1 MRVDWKISEDFDL
14 FGVELKRYKR
24 FLENNKRFLENKG
37 CSQTTI
43 ENCSGVQEDT
53 SPFCQT
59 PEPTNKDLERF
70 RDHLFDEHL
79 GRSAI
84 NN

>member
-1 MRVDWKISEDFDL
+1 MAMRVDWKISEDFDL

-53 SPFCQT
+53 SPFFKHLRRQT
-59 PEPTNKDLERF
+59 RILSGSEITYSMNIWVV
-70 RDHLFDEHL
+70 
-79 GRSAI
+79 AQ
-84 NN
+84 